1 VPYTDA
7 SALALFLPAVQGQS
21 LLTGSSYPTLDQAAT
36 YIALISAELDGAALA
51 AGYSVPI
58 SASSPGAWLQMTQY
72 TLEGAG
78 GRCLRTLLPH
88 LSSGTNDFS
97 NYASVLDQQYRVA
110 LNAIREGKILLVDAP
125 RDGGSERPLARSNFT
140 EDASTAPNLGLEVD
154 WRP

>member
-21 LLTGSSYPTLDQAAT
+21 ILTGSSYPTLDQAAT

-58 SASSPGAWLQMTQY
+58 SPSSPERVASDD
-72 TLEGAG
+72 AVHA
-78 GRCLRTLLPH
+78 RRRRRALPPYAPAAP
-88 LSSGTNDFS
+88 SSGTNDFS